1 LKALRAL
8 GKIVRPRRSGQGGGR
23 PLKLIVRQPITMR
36 VFSSI
41 CAVVAA
47 ALSAL
52 AMFGVIY
59 SGILN
64 RTDRESLIAAFFLL
78 CAAAPLAL
86 IAVALSLLNRLS
98 WPKWLVRGSIGGF
111 TLFATTAVL
120 WTIVNT

>member
-1 LKALRAL
+1 
-8 GKIVRPRRSGQGGGR
+8 
-23 PLKLIVRQPITMR
+23 MR

-41 CAVVAA
+41 CAVLAA

-64 RTDRESLIAAFFLL
+64 RTDRESLVAAFFLL